1 MSRTITI
8 GRSSQCD
15 IVIAHDGISR
25 VHAEVSLVGNQ
36 YVYRDI
42 SKNGSSIGGRM
53 VNNERVS
60 VAAGTEILL
69 ANRIPLPWAQI
80 YALLPMQALHPYEQ
94 RTVAYG
100 HGGYEPQPQVYVPN
114 NNGYVKTDE
123 MGAGWGILAF
133 LFPLIGWILY
143 FAWKGERPNA
153 ASQVAKWAWI
163 GFGVGFVLN
172 LIAMASY

>member
-1 MSRTITI
+1 MSRIITI

-15 IVIAHDGISR
+15 IVVAHDGISR
-25 VHAEVSLVGNQ
+25 VHAEISLVGNQ

-53 VNNERVS
+53 INNERIS

-80 YALLPMQALHPYEQ
+80 YSLLPAQPIRPYEKG
-94 RTVAYG
+94 TVVYGDTQEEPNQAYMS
-100 HGGYEPQPQVYVPN
+100 N
-114 NNGYVKTDE
+114 NQMYRKTDE

-133 LFPLIGWILY
+133 LFPIVGWILY
-143 FAWKGERPNA
+143 FAWRNERPNA

-172 LIAMASY
+172 LIAMAA

>member
-15 IVIAHDGISR
+15 IVISHDGISR
-25 VHAEVSLVGNQ
+25 IHAEISLIGNQ
-36 YVYRDI
+36 YVYRDL

-53 VNNERVS
+53 INNERVS

-80 YALLPMQALHPYEQ
+80 YALLPMQPSRPYDSG
-94 RTVAYG
+94 TVVYDNGIHNPPPQNYDFDNKGYG
-100 HGGYEPQPQVYVPN
+100 KP
-114 NNGYVKTDE
+114 DE

-133 LFPLIGWILY
+133 LFPIVGWILY
-143 FAWKGERPNA
+143 FAWKNERPNA

-163 GFGVGFVLN
+163 GFGIGFLLN
-172 LIAMASY
+172 LIVMTA

>member
-15 IVIAHDGISR
+15 IVVAHDGISR
-25 VHAEVSLVGNQ
+25 VHAEISLVANQ

-42 SKNGSSIGGRM
+42 SKNGSSISGRM
-53 VNNERVS
+53 INNERIS

-80 YALLPMQALHPYEQ
+80 YSLLPAQPVRPYEK
-94 RTVAYG
+94 RTVVYCDTQEEPNQAYR
-100 HGGYEPQPQVYVPN
+100 
-114 NNGYVKTDE
+114 KTDE

-133 LFPLIGWILY
+133 LFPIVGWILISHG
-143 FAWKGERPNA
+143 KMNVLMLLHKLPNGL
-153 ASQVAKWAWI
+153 
-163 GFGVGFVLN
+163 GFGVGFALN
-172 LIAMASY
+172 LIAMAA

>member
-15 IVIAHDGISR
+15 IIISHDGISR
-25 VHAEVSLVGNQ
+25 IHAEISLIGNQ
-36 YVYRDI
+36 YVYSDL

-53 VNNERVS
+53 INDERVS

-80 YALLPMQALHPYEQ
+80 YALLPKQPSRPYESG
-94 RTVAYG
+94 TMAYDNG
-100 HGGYEPQPQVYVPN
+100 THNPQSQNYGYTKP
-114 NNGYVKTDE
+114 DE

-133 LFPLIGWILY
+133 LFPLVGWILY
-143 FAWKGERPNA
+143 FAWKSERPNA

-163 GFGVGFVLN
+163 GFGVGFLLN
-172 LIAMASY
+172 LIAMTA

>member
-1 MSRTITI
+1 MSRTITV

-15 IVIAHDGISR
+15 IVISHDGISR
-25 VHAEVSLVGNQ
+25 IHAEISLVGNQ
-36 YVYRDI
+36 YVYRDL

-53 VNNERVS
+53 INNERVS

-80 YALLPMQALHPYEQ
+80 YSLLPMQPSRPYDTNTSVYEDGI
-94 RTVAYG
+94 RPHNNTFENR
-100 HGGYEPQPQVYVPN
+100 GYAKP
-114 NNGYVKTDE
+114 DE

-133 LFPLIGWILY
+133 LLPLVGWILY
-143 FAWKGERPNA
+143 FAWKNERPNA

-163 GFGVGFVLN
+163 GFGVGFLLN
-172 LIAMASY
+172 LIAMTA